1 MRELYGKCL
10 ILLLVAVVASCSSA
24 PRSFKPPVRFNSP
37 IISDEALV
45 WRGARISV
53 PVRGTAGSMITT
65 NGAGMNLL
73 QLAGASPNTRWP
85 VIILLEGCFQKSPPR
100 LLRALAEQGYV
111 AISLASDQRQQM
123 LSKCD
128 VGRNGAAASDD
139 LRSQK
144 RAELSYAMAALQK
157 TDWAN
162 LENVFVLG
170 QEEGADVALMTSSER
185 LRGRILV
192 NWHCEAGRLIYP
204 DPKIE
209 SPLFAVFIASTDE
222 QRHRI
227 NACEQQLRR
236 NENNQSITL
245 NQAYPL
251 HVLLEPIAFTQLL
264 QFLDRQ
270 LFR

>member
-1 MRELYGKCL
+1 
-10 ILLLVAVVASCSSA
+10 
-24 PRSFKPPVRFNSP
+24 
-37 IISDEALV
+37 
-45 WRGARISV
+45 
-53 PVRGTAGSMITT
+53 MITT
-65 NGAGMNLL
+65 NGAGMDLL

-85 VIILLEGCFQKSPPR
+85 VIIILEGCLQKSPPR

-111 AISLASDQRQQM
+111 AISLSSDQRQQIM
-123 LSKCD
+123 SNCSA
-128 VGRNGAAASDD
+128 GNGKFVSTDD
-139 LRSQK
+139 KRSQK
-144 RAELSYAMAALQK
+144 RAELNFAMSALQEVN
-157 TDWAN
+157 WAN

-170 QEEGADVALMTSSER
+170 QEEGADVALMSNNAG

-192 NWHCEAGRLIYP
+192 NWQCDAGNLTYT
-204 DPKIE
+204 DPQAK
-209 SPLFAVFIASTDE
+209 SPVLAIFIASNDE
-222 QRHRI
+222 QQKQI
-227 NACEQQLRR
+227 NTCEEQLRR